1 MCPVNRTRSAV
12 AASSGRPLSEHWF
25 TGHPCF
31 MNRSWPGRIS
41 PSNPLGNRIFFSRV
55 PAATA
60 SRSHPQG
67 NLVISYCG
75 TQRYG
80 QRSFAYA
87 GPDLWNTFPLTV
99 RDPSLSLTQFCAQ
112 PKTVMFSRA
121 HTHTHTHTHTHPFNG
136 PVPGLP
142 G

>member
-31 MNRSWPGRIS
+31 MNRSWPGRMS

-60 SRSHPQG
+60 SRSHAQG

-87 GPDLWNTFPLTV
+87 RPDIWKT
-99 RDPSLSLTQFCAQ
+99 LSLTQFCTQ
-112 PKTVMFSRA
+112 LKTVMFSRA
-121 HTHTHTHTHTHPFNG
+121 HTHTHTHTRARARLTALFQDYLG
-136 PVPGLP
+136 KPVPERQK
-142 G
+142 